1 MHTRKNEEHN
11 SIRAKC
17 YFGSRQMD
25 RVDRQIALP
34 GQLRAI
40 GRIDSHNF
48 FNSTSFIGSIDSPSS
63 ITLSLFHSKV
73 EN

>member
-1 MHTRKNEEHN
+1 
-11 SIRAKC
+11 
-17 YFGSRQMD
+17 MD

-40 GRIDSHNF
+40 GRIDSLNF
-48 FNSTSFIGSIDSPSS
+48 FNSTAFIGSIDSPSS